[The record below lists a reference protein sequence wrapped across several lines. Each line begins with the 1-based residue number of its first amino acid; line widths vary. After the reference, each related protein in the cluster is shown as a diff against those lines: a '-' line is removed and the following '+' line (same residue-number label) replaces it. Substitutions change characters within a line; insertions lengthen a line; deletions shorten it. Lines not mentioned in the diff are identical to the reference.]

1 MAHRTWTRVMSRM
14 LLVGFLCGVVGV
26 STTTEA
32 VAGPAATV
40 IDPTAE
46 QRFVIEQLTAD
57 KAMTVAN
64 ERRIADAR
72 QNQLYEQLQ
81 ATDRELRVAQG
92 RAAGHAAALARVRK
106 ARDEIAKQRQE
117 LVAALAQRDRT
128 LEAELRAYRE
138 AVTAIATSPDPKTQE
153 LLRRYAN
160 GEQREAL
167 AESDVL
173 ADADLAARRKASAI
187 ASAAKRRPWAILA
200 IQAHDNGKVTLEE
213 VIQKFEKLT
222 QLDPGMTWDWI
233 VLGRLYREQGRL
245 DESQKVAQLA
255 YTSLSGGGN
264 ERDRS
269 VVLNELGNIAV
280 QAGDLQDAKAR
291 YEEGLGIRRT
301 LAKDDPTS
309 AETQRDLSISLEKLG
324 DIAVQAGVADVNY
337 IHPTTTTT
345 LPHRSPFD
353 DRGSWSWLV

>member
-1 MAHRTWTRVMSRM
+1 MSRT

-26 STTTEA
+26 SATMES
-32 VAGPAATV
+32 VAGPATTV
-40 IDPTAE
+40 VDPTAE

-64 ERRIADAR
+64 ERRIADAK

-81 ATDRELRVAQG
+81 AKDRELRVAQG
-92 RAAGHAAALARVRK
+92 RAAGNAAELTRVRK

-128 LEAELRAYRE
+128 LAAELRAYRE

-173 ADADLAARRKASAI
+173 ADADLAARNKASAI
-187 ASAAKRRPWAILA
+187 ANAATRRPWAILA

-213 VIQKFEKLT
+213 VVQKFEKLT
-222 QLDPGMTWDWI
+222 QLDPGMTTDW
-233 VLGRLYREQGRL
+233 VNLARLYREQGRL
-245 DESQKVAQLA
+245 GESLKAAQLA
-255 YTSLSGGGN
+255 YTSLSRGGN
-264 ERDRS
+264 ERDRA
-269 VVLNELGNIAV
+269 VVL
-280 QAGDLQDAKAR
+280 
-291 YEEGLGIRRT
+291 
-301 LAKDDPTS
+301 
-309 AETQRDLSISLEKLG
+309 AELG
-324 DIAVQAGVADVNY
+324 DIAVQAGGSQGRQGSLRGGPGHRPQTGQGQPDVVGGAAR
-337 IHPTTTTT
+337 P
-345 LPHRSPFD
+345 
-353 DRGSWSWLV
+353 